1 MTAVAER
8 PAGIAERLPALVER
22 ARRRARETGR
32 AVLVSVVERIPA
44 VDPLD
49 ALCRWWGEDPTA
61 ERMYWERPA
70 QGVALVGV
78 GSVATF
84 TPGGGARFSS
94 ADDLASGLLAGA
106 IVDNPSDGPVG
117 AGPMVMGGFSFED
130 EGPRSA
136 RWRDF
141 PAALLFIPRMQ
152 VATAPDGCWLT
163 FNLLVTPGEL
173 PDAVTDGS
181 GSGGERAM
189 ARRPPKGSGRT
200 ADGAVDYTAP
210 LSPDD
215 WRSLVADAVATVHD
229 GGLEKVV
236 VAREV
241 HALAARDIDVVV
253 ALRHLRASHPDCYV
267 FGIWRGDGAFI
278 GATPERLVRVD
289 GADVRASTLA
299 GSIARGATPEDDRA
313 RAAQLLASEKDRAEH
328 EVVRRTMLEALEEG
342 CDDVTSEAEP
352 SLLTLPQ
359 VHHLHTAVRA
369 RLRPGHSVLEL
380 VGRLHPTPAV
390 GGSPREAALSFLRD
404 HERLDRGWYAAPI
417 GWMQRDA
424 AEFAV
429 ALRSAVI
436 RGAEAT
442 LYAGCGIVA
451 DSDPDREFAE
461 SEVKLVSMK
470 LALAAAVGDDA
481 APGAAAPGPAP
492 SPAATSR

>member
-1 MTAVAER
+1 MTVVAER

-22 ARRRARETGR
+22 ARERARATGR
-32 AVLVSVVERIPA
+32 GVLVSVVERIPS

-84 TPGGGARFSS
+84 TPQGSARFSS
-94 ADDLASGLLAGA
+94 ADDLASRLLADA

-130 EGPRSA
+130 EGPRSP

-152 VATAPDGCWLT
+152 IATAPDGCWLT
-163 FNLLVTPGEL
+163 VNLLISPEAV
-173 PDAVTDGS
+173 PDEGS
-181 GSGGERAM
+181 GAHGSAGERAM
-189 ARRPPKGSGRT
+189 ARRPPKGNGT
-200 ADGAVDYTAP
+200 EPAGPVEYAAP

-215 WRSLVADAVATVHD
+215 WRSLVADAVATVHEGD
-229 GGLEKVV
+229 FEKVV

-241 HALAARDIDVVV
+241 HGRAARDFDVVV

-289 GADVRASTLA
+289 GAEVRASTLA
-299 GSIARGATPEDDRA
+299 GSIARGGTAEEDRA
-313 RAAQLLASEKDRAEH
+313 RAAQLLASDKDRAEH
-328 EVVRRTMLEALEEG
+328 EVVRRTMLEALEES
-342 CDDVTSEAEP
+342 CDDVTSEEQP

-369 RLRPGHSVLEL
+369 RLRPGHSMLEL

-390 GGSPREAALSFLRD
+390 GGSPREAALRFLRD

-429 ALRSAVI
+429 ALRSALI
-436 RGAEAT
+436 RGPEAS

-451 DSDPDREFAE
+451 DSDPDHEFAE

-470 LALAAAVGDDA
+470 LALAAAVGET
-481 APGAAAPGPAP
+481 PARSAVA

>member
-1 MTAVAER
+1 MTAAAER
-8 PAGIAERLPALVER
+8 VAGIAERLPVLVER
-22 ARRRARETGR
+22 ALERARETGR
-32 AVLVSVVERIPA
+32 GVLVSVVERIPA

-49 ALCRWWGEDPTA
+49 ALCRWWGEDPAA

-84 TPGGGARFSS
+84 VPGGVQRFSV
-94 ADDLASGLLAGA
+94 ADDLASALLAGA
-106 IVDNPSDGPVG
+106 IIDNPSGGPVG
-117 AGPMVMGGFSFED
+117 TGPMVMGGFSFED
-130 EGPRSA
+130 EGPRSV

-152 VATAPDGCWLT
+152 IATAPDGCWLT
-163 FNLLVTPGEL
+163 VNLLVSDAGM
-173 PDAVTDGS
+173 PDAERDAS
-181 GSGGERAM
+181 GSAPERPTVGRPPRRDGRSSGGHLEYSAPLAPGDWRAM
-189 ARRPPKGSGRT
+189 
-200 ADGAVDYTAP
+200 
-210 LSPDD
+210 
-215 WRSLVADAVATVHD
+215 VAGAVATVRD
-229 GGLEKVV
+229 GFLEKVV

-241 HALAARDIDVVV
+241 HARADRVIDVVV

-267 FGIWRGDGAFI
+267 FGIWRGDGAFV

-289 GADVRASTLA
+289 GQEVRASTLA
-299 GSIARGATPEDDRA
+299 GSIARGATAEEDRA
-313 RAAQLLASEKDRAEH
+313 LARQLLASEKDRAEH
-328 EVVRRTMLEALEEG
+328 EVVRRTMLEALEES
-342 CDDVTSEAEP
+342 CDDVTSENEP

-359 VHHLHTAVRA
+359 VHHLHTAVHA
-369 RLRPGHSVLEL
+369 RLRPGHSLLEL

-390 GGSPREAALSFLRD
+390 GGSPREAALRFLRD

-429 ALRSAVI
+429 ALRSALI
-436 RGAEAT
+436 RGPEAS

-451 DSDPDREFAE
+451 DSDPDHEFAE
-461 SEVKLVSMK
+461 SEIKLVSMK
-470 LALAAAVGDDA
+470 LALAAAVEDDLV
-481 APGAAAPGPAP
+481 PAAAG

>member
-8 PAGIAERLPALVER
+8 AAGIAERLPALVARALER
-22 ARRRARETGR
+22 AKETGEG
-32 AVLVSVVERIPA
+32 VLVSVVERIPA

-49 ALCRWWGEDPTA
+49 ALCRAWGDDPA
-61 ERMYWERPA
+61 VERMYWERPA
-70 QGVALVGV
+70 QGLALVGA

-84 TPGGGARFSS
+84 IPGGTRRFTS
-94 ADDLASGLLAGA
+94 ADDLASRLLAGA
-106 IVDNPSDGPVG
+106 IVDNPSGGVVGTGPL
-117 AGPMVMGGFSFED
+117 VMGGFAFED

-136 RWRDF
+136 HWRDF
-141 PAALLFIPRMQ
+141 PAALLFVPRMQ

-163 FNLLVTPGEL
+163 VNLVVTAAEA
-173 PDAVTDGS
+173 PDAEGPAGDPTRPV
-181 GSGGERAM
+181 
-189 ARRPPKGSGRT
+189 ARRPPRGSGQ
-200 ADGAVDYTAP
+200 AGGGQLEFSPP
-210 LSPDD
+210 LPPDD
-215 WRSLVADAVATVHD
+215 WRAIVGEAVATVRD
-229 GGLEKVV
+229 GLLEKVV

-241 HALAARDIDVVV
+241 QARADRDIDVVV

-267 FGIWRGDGAFI
+267 FGIWRGDGAFV

-289 GADVRASTLA
+289 GSEVRASTLA
-299 GSIARGATPEDDRA
+299 GSIRRGATEEEDRA
-313 RAAQLLASEKDRAEH
+313 LAGCLLASDKDRAEH
-328 EVVRRTMLEALEEG
+328 EVVRRTMLEALEES

-390 GGSPREAALSFLRD
+390 GGSPREAALRFLRR

-429 ALRSAVI
+429 ALRSALI
-436 RGAEAT
+436 RGSEAS
-442 LYAGCGIVA
+442 LYAGCGVVA
-451 DSDPDREFAE
+451 DSDPDHEFAE

-470 LALAAAVGDDA
+470 LALAAAVG
-481 APGAAAPGPAP
+481 GAAAEEAAG
-492 SPAATSR
+492 SPDTTSR